1 MTGTFY
7 LGVHMPHWLT
17 LPPRDHAGEPVPLF
31 VSHRRLAGRTT
42 LPRARTSW
50 ALDSGGF
57 SELSL
62 YGEWRTTPE
71 EYVAA
76 VRRYDR
82 EIGMLSWA
90 APMDSMCEP
99 VMLAKTG
106 LTVAEHQQ
114 RTVANFKLLRDLWW
128 DAEDAD
134 LQRDWDRPDARHER
148 DPEFCPFM
156 PVLQGWT
163 LDDYLRCVD
172 LYEAAGVHLWDHPVV
187 GVGSVCRR
195 QATSEIEAIFS
206 ALSNLDLLLHGFG
219 VKTSGLARYG
229 HHLATADSMAWSF
242 DGRRTPTRCGSTTHI
257 NEANCLPF
265 AVDWYD
271 RLGDLGEDRGGQL
284 ALDLFGVAA

>member
-1 MTGTFY
+1 MGHFY
-7 LGVHMPHWLT
+7 LGTHQPHWLA
-17 LPPRDHAGEPVPLF
+17 LPPRDRHGQPVPLF

-42 LPRARTSW
+42 LPRARTNW

-62 YGEWRTTPE
+62 YGRWQTTPD
-71 EYVAA
+71 EYLAA
-76 VRRYDR
+76 VRRYDT

-90 APMDSMCEP
+90 APQDWMCEP
-99 VMLAKTG
+99 IMLAKTG
-106 LTVAEHQQ
+106 LTVAEHQR

-128 DAEDAD
+128 DSEDAD
-134 LQRDWDRPDARHER
+134 LQTLWDRPDAAHTR

-156 PVLQGWT
+156 PVLQGWS

-195 QATSEIEAIFS
+195 QATGEIEAIFD
-206 ALSNLDLLLHGFG
+206 ALSGLDLLLHGFG

-257 NEANCLPF
+257 NEANCLTF
-265 AVDWYD
+265 ALDWYK
-271 RLGDLGEDRGGQL
+271 RLGDIGTDREGQL
-284 ALDLFGVAA
+284 TLDLFQAVAA

>member
-1 MTGTFY
+1 MTERFY
-7 LGVHMPHWLT
+7 LGVHMPNWLS
-17 LPPRDHAGEPVPLF
+17 LPPRDHNGQPVPLF
-31 VSHRRLAGRTT
+31 ISHRRLAGRTT
-42 LPRARTSW
+42 LPHARTPW

-62 YGEWRTTPE
+62 YGEWRTTPQ

-82 EIGMLSWA
+82 KIGHLEWA
-90 APMDSMCEP
+90 APQDMMCEP
-99 VMLAKTG
+99 IMLAKTG
-106 LTVAEHQQ
+106 LTVAQHQQ

-128 DAEDAD
+128 DGEDD
-134 LQRDWDRPDARHER
+134 PDTR

-156 PVLQGWT
+156 PVLQGWA

-172 LYEAAGVHLWDHPVV
+172 MYEAAGVHLRDHPVV

-195 QATSEIEAIFS
+195 QATSEIEAIFD
-206 ALSNLDLLLHGFG
+206 ALSGLDLLLHGFG

-229 HHLATADSMAWSF
+229 HHLASADSMAWSY

-265 AVDWYD
+265 ALDWYERVRSID
-271 RLGDLGEDRGGQL
+271 SVDDGQL
-284 ALDLFGVAA
+284 TLDLFGAVAA